1 MPEFLQLPVY
11 PPQFWLAAIVTALLI
26 GVSKAGFGGGPGVI
40 ATPLLSLVMPV
51 PEAAALL
58 LPILLLADVFAVRH
72 YYDQVDKPSLRALL
86 PGALLGILLGAIFF
100 RQFSDQERV
109 LKLGIGVI
117 ALAFVLYQA
126 VRSRIL
132 QVVEQKRPSPTI
144 GFILGTTSGF
154 VSTLAHVGGPPM
166 MIYMLP
172 QKLPRN
178 LFVGTTAVFFF
189 IVNLV
194 KLIPYA
200 LLGLLVVGNLT
211 VMFLLLPVLFIGTR
225 LGVWLNKRFSEVWFN
240 RVVYVI
246 LLLVGL
252 QLVLG
257 QSVIS
262 LLFG

>member
-1 MPEFLQLPVY
+1 MTALLQIPDFPL
-11 PPQFWLAAIVTALLI
+11 QFWLAAVVTAVLI
-26 GVSKAGFGGGPGVI
+26 GISKAGFGGGPGVI

-72 YYDQVDKPSLRALL
+72 YYNQVDAPNLRAVL
-86 PGALLGILLGAIFF
+86 PWALLGIALGALFF

-109 LKLGIGVI
+109 LELGIGLI
-117 ALAFVLYQA
+117 ALGFVLYQA

-132 QVVEQKRPSPTI
+132 QVVGEKRPSPLTTAL
-144 GFILGTTSGF
+144 LGTTSGF
-154 VSTLAHVGGPPM
+154 TSTLAHVGGPPM
-166 MIYMLP
+166 MIYLLP

-194 KLIPYA
+194 KLIPYY

-211 VMFLLLPVLFIGTR
+211 VTILLLPALWLGTR
-225 LGVWLNKRFSEVWFN
+225 LGVWLNQRVSELWFN
-240 RVVYVI
+240 RVIYAI
-246 LLLVGL
+246 
-252 QLVLG
+252 LVLV
-257 QSVIS
+257 SVQLILDRSLVS
-262 LLFG
+262 LLFS